1 MEYTL
6 GLPTLG
12 VGNNY
17 DAETKIIS
25 ALEEIEEAV
34 TLVDGIVPLKIG
46 SDVASASEITP
57 TGQIFHVTG
66 TVGISK
72 INLPYTGFTGNI
84 IIIPDG
90 IFSWAAA
97 VNIAIQGTSVVDKPL
112 TFTYDGAYWYPSYT

>member
-66 TVGISK
+66 TAGISK

-90 IFSWAAA
+90 IFSWA
-97 VNIAIQGTSVVDKPL
+97 VVRRRA
-112 TFTYDGAYWYPSYT
+112 TDGGFSGGMQEVVHYGQEKTHSPVR

>member
-46 SDVASASEITP
+46 LDVASASVITP

-66 TVGISK
+66 TAGISK

-90 IFSWAAA
+90 AFTWAAA
-97 VNIAIQGTSVVDKPL
+97 VNIAIQGAAVVDKPL